1 MNHKMLSI
9 ADQIFNEL
17 EHDILTGVYEHDE
30 LLTELKLSE
39 TLGVSRTPVRE
50 ALSRLAQEH
59 IVEMTSKGARVMGIT
74 EKDIED
80 IYAIRY
86 RIESLAAKMAAE
98 NADEQGLKE
107 LKRLLD
113 LQEFYTEK
121 DDHDGTNAADSGFH
135 QALYA
140 LTKSPTMIQTLGP
153 LHRRIVK
160 YRRVS
165 YETPDR
171 AITSLGEHRGIY
183 EAIAAGDGEKAE
195 ELMRV
200 HIEKARKSILGK

>member
-1 MNHKMLSI
+1 MLSI

-17 EHDILTGVYEHDE
+17 ENDILTGYYEYNE
-30 LLTELKLSE
+30 LLTEMKLSE

-59 IVEMTSKGARVMGIT
+59 IVEMTSKGARVLGIT

-80 IYAIRY
+80 IYAVRY

-121 DDHDGTNAADSGFH
+121 DDHDGTNKADSGFH

-140 LTKSPTMIQTLGP
+140 LTKSPTMINTLGP

-171 AITSLGEHRGIY
+171 ARTSLNEHKGIY
-183 EAIAAGDGEKAE
+183 EAIAAHDGEKAE
-195 ELMRV
+195 ELMRN
-200 HIEKARKSILGK
+200 HIEKARISILGK

>member
-1 MNHKMLSI
+1 
-9 ADQIFNEL
+9 
-17 EHDILTGVYEHDE
+17 
-30 LLTELKLSE
+30 
-39 TLGVSRTPVRE
+39 
-50 ALSRLAQEH
+50 
-59 IVEMTSKGARVMGIT
+59 
-74 EKDIED
+74 
-80 IYAIRY
+80 
-86 RIESLAAKMAAE
+86 MAAE
-98 NADEQGLKE
+98 NADEQGRKE